1 MRPPPGG
8 AARFH
13 PHRWGPFVVAPLAL
27 VLAAALGFTFIAES
41 RKQGGGFGLPLDDA
55 WIHLGYA
62 RTLAETGRFAFT
74 ETSADAQGSTS
85 PLFTLLLAF
94 VWPFIPDEKFLAY
107 GAGMAAQGMFL
118 AMLVPWAMHRFRSLV
133 WGAAAALLVVI
144 DGRAILM
151 SVSGMETSLFLAA
164 VAAVFAARAEGRWLV
179 ASGLA
184 GLSAWIR
191 PEGALLAAIVL
202 IDALLPGGS
211 REGGERRRGRIA
223 PSRRTVF
230 RMAAVSLAGI
240 GSWMAFNAIVG
251 GRLLP
256 NTFAAKTAFYAG
268 NSRLDFLSDD
278 VVAPFL
284 HGGWLVLLPGALWAI
299 AREVRRLV
307 FRRQGILRPETGWV
321 AAIPLAYLLLL
332 PFGHRFARYLLPILP
347 AFVILGI
354 EGTRD
359 LARRILP
366 AHGGAAAWA
375 VVLLA
380 FALQGVALPVAKR
393 EYATFCDYHLDRHE
407 KTGRWLAANTPPD
420 AVVATHDVG
429 AIGFYARRRIVDT
442 VGVVEPVSPELLE
455 RGGDRKSLAARLTA
469 RGVTHVAALRNW
481 LEVANVDPLFVA
493 DPRPEIL
500 EVYPWIPGRSHL
512 VDARASRL
520 GLRAAEALARGDASG
535 ARALLEASL
544 AIDGENARAWLLL
557 GGAFEMERRLPEAG
571 NAYRRSLALHPDSD
585 TVRFRLAANLAARG
599 ERDEAR
605 SLAGD
610 LLARHPTDER
620 LLALYRAL
628 DPP

>member
-1 MRPPPGG
+1 MRPPPEG
-8 AARFH
+8 AGRFH

-27 VLAAALGFTFIAES
+27 VLAAALGFTFIAEA
-41 RKQGGGFGLPLDDA
+41 RRTAGGFGLPLDDA

-74 ETSADAQGSTS
+74 EGTTAAQGSTS

-94 VWPFIPDEKFLAY
+94 AWPFIPDEKFLAY

-118 AMLVPWAMHRFRSLV
+118 AMLVPWAMHRFRSLA
-133 WGAAAALLVVI
+133 WGAAAALLVAI
-144 DGRAILM
+144 DGRTILM

-164 VAAVFAARAEGRWLV
+164 VAAVFVSRAEGRWLV
-179 ASGLA
+179 ASALA

-191 PEGALLAAIVL
+191 PEGAILAAILLV
-202 IDALLPGGS
+202 DALLPGGS
-211 REGGERRRGRIA
+211 REGGERRRSRIA
-223 PSRRTVF
+223 PSLRTF
-230 RMAAVSLAGI
+230 LRMAGVSLAGI

-256 NTFAAKTAFYAG
+256 NTFAAKTAYYAG

-278 VVAPFL
+278 LAAPLL
-284 HGGWLVLLPGALWAI
+284 HGGWIVLLPGALWAV

-307 FRRQGILRPETGWV
+307 LRREGILRAEAGWV
-321 AAIPLAYLLLL
+321 AALPLAYLLLL

-347 AFVILGI
+347 AFAILGVA
-354 EGTRD
+354 GTRD
-359 LARRILP
+359 LARRLVP
-366 AHGGAAAWA
+366 SRPGAAASIA
-375 VVLLA
+375 VLLA
-380 FALQGVALPVAKR
+380 LVLQGIALPESRR

-407 KTGRWLAANTPPD
+407 KAGRWLAANTPPG

-429 AIGFYARRRIVDT
+429 AIGFYARRAIVDT
-442 VGVVEPVSPELLE
+442 VGVVEPVPREILE
-455 RGGDRKSLAARLTA
+455 QGGDRRALAALLTA

-481 LEVANVDPLFVA
+481 LEVANVEPLFVA

-512 VDARASRL
+512 VAAEASRL
-520 GLRAAEALARGDASG
+520 ELRAAEVLAQGDAPG
-535 ARALLEASL
+535 ARVLLERSL

-557 GGAFEMERRLPEAG
+557 GGAFEMEKRLEEAG
-571 NAYRRSLALHPDSD
+571 DAYRRSLARHPDAD
-585 TVRFRLAANLAARG
+585 AARFRLAANLAARG
-599 ERDEAR
+599 EREEAR
-605 SLAGD
+605 SLAAD
-610 LLARHPTDER
+610 LLSRHPSDER

-628 DPP
+628 EPP